1 MGLFSIFISSFL
13 VNNYV
18 LAKFLGICSFLGVS
32 KKTETAK
39 GMGLAVI
46 FVMILSSLI
55 TSIVYKILVLLH
67 VTFLSTL
74 AFVLV
79 IASLVQF
86 VEMVVRKTQPALHKA
101 LGIFLPLITTNC
113 AVLGMALINLQE
125 GYTIIDGLANA
136 LGAGLGFMLA
146 IVLLSGLRERMEDND
161 NMPLALKGLPISL
174 VTAGLM
180 SIAFLGFSGLGG
192 L

>member
-1 MGLFSIFISSFL
+1 M
-13 VNNYV
+13 
-18 LAKFLGICSFLGVS
+18 
-32 KKTETAK
+32 
-39 GMGLAVI
+39 
-46 FVMILSSLI
+46 
-55 TSIVYKILVLLH
+55 
-67 VTFLSTL
+67 
-74 AFVLV
+74 
-79 IASLVQF
+79 
-86 VEMVVRKTQPALHKA
+86 
-101 LGIFLPLITTNC
+101 
-113 AVLGMALINLQE
+113 
-125 GYTIIDGLANA
+125 DGLANA